1 MNPDIEQL
9 IYWGLGVWVV
19 LLVGFTLYLA
29 LDK

>member
-1 MNPDIEQL
+1 MNPDVEQL
-9 IYWGLGVWVV
+9 IYWGLGVWAV